1 MTQKNG
7 QGMCSTFSLVLKNMK
22 VLAII
27 VLTQFLQ
34 SQMALKDTKFEYLY
48 WYVKFELKHQY
59 IVEIV

>member
-48 WYVKFELKHQY
+48 
-59 IVEIV
+59 